1 MLSKR
6 YSMRDKLPRVRKI
19 RVVDSHTE
27 GEPTRVVLEGGPDL
41 GGGSL
46 AERAERLRAEYDHY
60 RTAVVEEPRGSNV
73 LVGALLAEP
82 VDPNCSAGVIF
93 FNDVGYLGMCGHG
106 VMGLVVT
113 LAHLGRIAPGKHAIE
128 TPVGIVQ
135 AELHDDG
142 RVSVT
147 NVPSFRFARGVGVAV
162 SGFGPVTGDVAW
174 GGNWFFLVS
183 EHGQKLV
190 PANVAALANLTRRIR
205 DAVRNAG
212 VRGEGGAEIDHIELL
227 SPSPIAGLHSRNFV
241 LCPGAAFDR
250 SPCGTGTSA
259 KLACLYA
266 DGELAP
272 GEPWRQESITGTV
285 FEGRFALDAALPGKV
300 VPTITG
306 TAHVTAEATL
316 LLDDRD
322 PLEWGMRDVWTRTS

>member
-1 MLSKR
+1 MG
-6 YSMRDKLPRVRKI
+6 DKLERVRRI
-19 RVVDSHTE
+19 RVIDSHTE
-27 GEPTRVVLEGGPDL
+27 GEPTRVVLEGGPEL

-46 AERAERLRAEYDHY
+46 ADRAARMRSEYDHY
-60 RTAVVEEPRGSNV
+60 RTAIVNEPRGSNIV
-73 LVGALLAEP
+73 VGALLTPP
-82 VDPNCSAGVIF
+82 VDPRCSAGVVF

-113 LAHLGRIAPGKHAIE
+113 LGRLGRIAPGKHAIE
-128 TPVGIVQ
+128 TPVGVVE
-135 AELHDDG
+135 AELHDYA

-147 NVPSFRFARGVGVAV
+147 NVPSFRSARAVTIAV

-183 EHGQKLV
+183 EHGQVLE
-190 PANVAALANLTRRIR
+190 PANVGALASFTRRIR
-205 DAVRNAG
+205 EALIHAG
-212 VRGEGGAEIDHIELL
+212 VRGEGSQEIDHIELV
-227 SPSPIAGLHSRNFV
+227 SPSPVRGLDSRNFV

-266 DGELAP
+266 DGELSP
-272 GEPWRQESITGTV
+272 GATWRQESIMGTV
-285 FEGRFALDAALPGKV
+285 FDARFELDAAHPGKI

-316 LLDDRD
+316 ILDDGD
-322 PLEWGMRDVWTRTS
+322 PLEWGIRNVWAKTS